1 MRCDEARVRL
11 DSLHDDELTPEESA
25 AVGAHIAECA
35 ACSQAYE
42 ALRKTSHQLQ
52 EGLVHYPAPDVL
64 KARIHGALMQ
74 QDARDAR
81 LTSAG
86 PRWLRLAAAGLVI
99 AIARSAGTY
108 IAMRPH
114 AASQSLANDVLTSH
128 IRSLMPNH
136 LIDVASNDQHNV
148 KPWFN
153 GRMDLSP
160 QVPALDSSGF
170 MLAGGRL
177 DFLAGHP
184 AAVVVYM
191 RRQHV
196 INMYS
201 WPEPGPDAP
210 ETASTANGYHLVRW
224 RRAGVAYWAVS
235 DLNSAELSQFVT
247 LFDRRASQ

>member
-11 DSLHDDELTPEESA
+11 DGFHDDELTPEEFA
-25 AVGAHIAECA
+25 DVEAHIAECA

-42 ALRKTSHQLQ
+42 TLRKTSHRLQ

-64 KARIHGALMQ
+64 KARIHSALVR
-74 QDARDAR
+74 DGERDAR
-81 LTSAG
+81 LTSAP
-86 PRWLRLAAAGLVI
+86 PRWLRLAAAGLTI
-99 AIARSAGTY
+99 AIASSAGTY
-108 IAMRPH
+108 AAMRPR
-114 AASQSLANDVLTSH
+114 AASQSIANEVLTSH

-170 MLAGGRL
+170 ILAGGRL
-177 DFLAGHP
+177 DFLAGHRV
-184 AAVVVYM
+184 AVVVYM

-201 WPEPGPDAP
+201 WPEPGLDAP
-210 ETASTANGYHLVRW
+210 EAMSTTNGYHLFRW
-224 RRAGVAYWAVS
+224 RRTGVAYWAVS
-235 DLNSAELSQFVT
+235 DLNSPELSQFVT
-247 LFDRRASQ
+247 LFQRRESQ